1 MKCFQFILLV
11 IKGFK
16 RKCHCDNSRRFGA
29 IVRVMDRKLLS
40 VVRIISCTRTELT
53 IQLNDERQRNDEIKF
68 ALTVHGV

>member
-16 RKCHCDNSRRFGA
+16 RKCHSDNSWRFGT

-68 ALTVHGV
+68 TLTVHGV